1 MEEYNSMLIEEKIN
15 GVNEA
20 DQGWQT
26 VSYQKKNK
34 KQSGKSKEAE
44 EEFSGNWNAGESS
57 GDVFRSIEEHA
68 EERRRRIVESQR
80 LYEAAASG
88 GSSAVIDGEYDSD
101 VENDAENV
109 AEKKKS
115 KVKKVKKPKVTV
127 AEAAAKIDNSDL
139 AVFLVDTSASFDKQ
153 EDIQLMRF
161 ADYFGRA
168 FAKVSS
174 SQFPWMKILRESSVE
189 KMIDVPLS
197 QISDDVYKT
206 SVDWLNKR
214 SFDALGS
221 FVLWSLDSILADL
234 VQHQGAPKGSK
245 KVVQQVASK
254 SQVAMFVVLAMVLR
268 LKPDVLISLLP
279 IMTENGKYQGQDK
292 LPVMIWAITQACQG
306 DLIVGVFMWVHFLL
320 PMLSSKSNSNPQS
333 RDLILQLAERIVSLP
348 KARAILTN
356 GAVRKGER
364 VVPPS
369 ALEVLMRI
377 TFPAASAR
385 IKATERFEAVYPT
398 LKEVALVAAPGSKAM
413 KQLTQQIMPF
423 AIKAVASDVPALSKE
438 ATELS
443 IWCLTQNPDCYK
455 LWDNIYLDNVEA
467 SLIIIKKLSTE
478 FKVHSAKGPD
488 LDLLKAT
495 LSSLRLKSEKAL
507 ASVEDAARQASLKEV
522 QKYCKILLGHLS
534 HGNGCMKALLLISL
548 TMVVGAAF
556 VSKDVQSL
564 DDLKKLWA
572 DRCNDLQ
579 SLDPKKLLADLCND
593 VQSLDFKKLLAEFN
607 LT

>member
-1 MEEYNSMLIEEKIN
+1 MEEYDNSMLIE
-15 GVNEA
+15 A
-20 DQGWQT
+20 DQGWKT

-34 KQSGKSKEAE
+34 KQSGKSKE
-44 EEFSGNWNAGESS
+44 EFSGDWNAGESS
-57 GDVFRSIEEHA
+57 GDVFRSIEQHA
-68 EERRRRIVESQR
+68 EERRKRIVESQR
-80 LYEAAASG
+80 LYNEAESNAV
-88 GSSAVIDGEYDSD
+88 VIDNGGEYDSD
-101 VENDAENV
+101 VENAVENEAENV
-109 AEKKKS
+109 VEKKKS

-139 AVFLVDTSASFDKQ
+139 AVFLVDISASFDKQ

-197 QISDDVYKT
+197 QVSEDVYKT

-268 LKPDVLISLLP
+268 RKPDVLISLLP

-306 DLIVGVFMWVHFLL
+306 DLIVGLFMWVHFLL

-364 VVPPS
+364 VVPSS

-377 TFPAASAR
+377 TFPAPSAR

-423 AIKAVASDVPALSKE
+423 AIKAVAAGVLALSKE

-455 LWDNIYLDNVEA
+455 LWDNMYLDNVEE

-478 FKVHSAKGPD
+478 LKVHSAKGSG
-488 LDLLKAT
+488 LDPLRAT
-495 LSSLRLKSEKAL
+495 LNSLRLKSEKAL
-507 ASVEDAARQASLKEV
+507 ASVDDAARQASLKEV
-522 QKYCKILLGHLS
+522 QKYCKILLGRLS
-534 HGNGCMKALLLISL
+534 HGNRCMKAFFLISL
-548 TMVVGAAF
+548 TMAVGAAF

-572 DRCNDLQ
+572 DHCNDLQ
-579 SLDPKKLLADLCND
+579 SLDLKKLLADLCND
-593 VQSLDFKKLLAEFN
+593 VQSLDFKKLLADFN
-607 LT
+607 LA

>member
-1 MEEYNSMLIEEKIN
+1 MEEYDDSMLI
-15 GVNEA
+15 EA

-26 VSYQKKNK
+26 VSYHKKNK
-34 KQSGKSKEAE
+34 KQQQSGKLTEDQ
-44 EEFSGNWNAGESS
+44 EEFNAVNS
-57 GDVFRSIEEHA
+57 GDVFRSIEQHA
-68 EERRRRIVESQR
+68 EERRKRIVESKR
-80 LYEAAASG
+80 LYEEGESN
-88 GSSAVIDGEYDSD
+88 AVTNDNGDENDSD
-101 VENDAENV
+101 AAENNAGV
-109 AEKKKS
+109 VEKKKS
-115 KVKKVKKPKVTV
+115 KPKKVKKPKVTV

-139 AVFLVDTSASFDKQ
+139 AVFLVDISASFEKQ

-189 KMIDVPLS
+189 KMVDIPLS
-197 QISDDVYKT
+197 QIAEDVYKT
-206 SVDWLNKR
+206 SVDWLNQR

-245 KVVQQVASK
+245 KVVQQVTSK

-268 LKPDVLISLLP
+268 RKPDVLISLLP

-306 DLIVGVFMWVHFLL
+306 DLIVGLFMWVHFLL

-333 RDLILQLAERIVSLP
+333 RDLILQLAERIVSWP

-377 TFPAASAR
+377 TFPAPSAR

-423 AIKAVASDVPALSKE
+423 AIKVIAAGVPALSEE

-467 SLIIIKKLSTE
+467 SLILIKKLSTE
-478 FKVHSAKGPD
+478 FKAHSAKGPG
-488 LDLLKAT
+488 LDQLKVT
-495 LSSLRLKSEKAL
+495 LNSLRLKSEKAL
-507 ASVEDAARQASLKEV
+507 ASVDDAARQASLKEV
-522 QKYCKILLGHLS
+522 QKYCKILLGRLS
-534 HGNGCMKALLLISL
+534 HGNGCMKALLLIGL
-548 TMVVGAAF
+548 IMAVGAAF
-556 VSKDVQSL
+556 VCKDLQSL
-564 DDLKKLWA
+564 DDLKKLLA

-579 SLDPKKLLADLCND
+579 SLDLKKIIADLCND
-593 VQSLDFKKLLAEFN
+593 VQSLDFKKLLADFN
-607 LT
+607 LA